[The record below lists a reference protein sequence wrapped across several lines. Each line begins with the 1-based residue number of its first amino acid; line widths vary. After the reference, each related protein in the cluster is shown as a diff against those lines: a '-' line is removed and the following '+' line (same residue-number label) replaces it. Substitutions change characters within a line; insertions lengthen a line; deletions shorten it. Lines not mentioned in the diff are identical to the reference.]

1 MVYDILD
8 ELPTH
13 AGPYLTSY
21 LTITEGEGHEVI
33 YQLNTHCHSG
43 AQHAFRLSSQTP
55 DEVMTLANTSLTDNP
70 CANNLPILPQSAII
84 KEILWLHRRMGNRP
98 IPSRHSHCNLH
109 QQNHSLNGR
118 SSSRSSET
126 HGMRGHKTQ
135 STTQRRRLCYTTLF
149 SAQRCRSTTTFQS
162 SLSQLDH
169 NGSLLLSDCF
179 SGHRQSSM
187 T

>member
-55 DEVMTLANTSLTDNP
+55 DEVVTLANTSLTDNP
-70 CANNLPILPQSAII
+70 CARQFRPRVRDANNLPILPQSAII
-84 KEILWLHRRMGNRP
+84 KEILWLHRRIIP
-98 IPSRHSHCNLH
+98 IASRHSHCNLH

-126 HGMRGHKTQ
+126 HGMRAHKTQ
-135 STTQRRRLCYTTLF
+135 STTQRF
-149 SAQRCRSTTTFQS
+149 KS